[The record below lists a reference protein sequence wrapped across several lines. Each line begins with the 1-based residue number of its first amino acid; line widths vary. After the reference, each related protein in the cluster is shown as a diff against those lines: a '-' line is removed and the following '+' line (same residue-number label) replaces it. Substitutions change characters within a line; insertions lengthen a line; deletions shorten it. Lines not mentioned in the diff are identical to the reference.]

1 MRNKKSIAAIVIVLI
16 VMTFIL
22 TGCFSIKSEI
32 KKEIKSWEGINNIS
46 ISSFS
51 YHRAERMPLDDDKH
65 GRYNIIIECDAF
77 ENLTPEEMKFA
88 VETWDDYHSVFKND
102 KLHTFDIDLIQ
113 IVSNGKTYIIDTLY
127 YSVELD
133 GKTIVNGSS
142 PSIPSSSESEKTATC
157 NYCNGS
163 GRVDGET
170 CPWCNGSGKTYDNY
184 FDDIIG

>member
-102 KLHTFDIDLIQ
+102 
-113 IVSNGKTYIIDTLY
+113 
-127 YSVELD
+127 
-133 GKTIVNGSS
+133 
-142 PSIPSSSESEKTATC
+142 
-157 NYCNGS
+157 
-163 GRVDGET
+163 
-170 CPWCNGSGKTYDNY
+170 
-184 FDDIIG
+184 